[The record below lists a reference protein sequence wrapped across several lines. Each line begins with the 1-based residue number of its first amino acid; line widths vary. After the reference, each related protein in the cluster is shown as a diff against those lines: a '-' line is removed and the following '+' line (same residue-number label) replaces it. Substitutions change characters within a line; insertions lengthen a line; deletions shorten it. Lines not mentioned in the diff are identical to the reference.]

1 VTFSVTAPSPPFPY
15 NRKEQ
20 NDTTNPVPA
29 SEEIA
34 MNDTTGGDRNPRRA
48 AALSAATAA
57 AAAAIAVLATACG
70 ASAPSAAS
78 PPTYAQEIS
87 LVGCM
92 RSHGVPNFPDP
103 SASGGYS
110 LNADGTLE
118 GAGGSVDID
127 GSQAQAAYGDCRHLL
142 PGGPSI
148 SQLEQDVQQ
157 EQQAQAQALPLELK
171 YSQCMRSHG
180 VPNFPGPGQ
189 ATASPGSG
197 SLNVNS
203 PQFLSAARVCQSQ
216 LPAGSHLT
224 FHQSSSQSTSRS

>member
-1 VTFSVTAPSPPFPY
+1 
-15 NRKEQ
+15 
-20 NDTTNPVPA
+20 
-29 SEEIA
+29 
-34 MNDTTGGDRNPRRA
+34 MNNTTGRYPARRRA
-48 AALSAATAA
+48 GALA

-70 ASAPSAAS
+70 GSAAS
-78 PPTYAQEIS
+78 SADPPTYAQEIA

-103 SASGGYS
+103 SAAGGYS
-110 LNADGTLE
+110 LTADGSLV

-127 GSQAQAAYGDCRHLL
+127 SSQAQTAYGDCRHLL

-180 VPNFPGPGQ
+180 VPNFPSPGQ
-189 ATASPGSG
+189 PTTPKVSSPV
-197 SLNVNS
+197 NVNS
-203 PQFLSAARVCQSQ
+203 PTFVAATNACQHL
-216 LPAGSHLT
+216 LPSGAHMT
-224 FHQSSSQSTSRS
+224 FHQSSSSAPSPS

>member
-1 VTFSVTAPSPPFPY
+1 
-15 NRKEQ
+15 
-20 NDTTNPVPA
+20 
-29 SEEIA
+29 
-34 MNDTTGGDRNPRRA
+34 MNDTTGGHRSPRRA
-48 AALSAATAA
+48 AALAAA

-103 SASGGYS
+103 TASGGYT
-110 LNADGTLE
+110 LQADGTLE

-142 PGGPSI
+142 PGGPSV
-148 SQLEQDVQQ
+148 SQLEQDGQQ

-171 YSQCMRSHG
+171 YAECMRAHG

-189 ATASPGSG
+189 ATTSPGSAPV
-197 SLNVNS
+197 NVNS
-203 PQFLSAARVCQSQ
+203 PQFLAATRACQS
-216 LPAGSHLT
+216 LIPAGSHLT
-224 FHQSSSQSTSRS
+224 LHQSSSQSTSKS